1 MYYISYRWFWINKIR
16 FKLKLIDWLIF
27 RKIRFNKNWKIEKIG
42 QSLKNW
48 CTKNVNNEIFMGWN
62 GGKVE
67 VTTFSTIEREYHR
80 KGKRWSR
87 GTPSILLV
95 EVVGEERI
103 VSTSF
108 LSFLQVSSPL
118 QLPMEW
124 LVGDNYSIF
133 FFLLLSPIF
142 YPSFVYLT
150 YEIFWFFVV
159 QNTCNVVFLF
169 NENLLLYN
177 NDDFLIHYFESIWM
191 NIEY

>member
-1 MYYISYRWFWINKIR
+1 
-16 FKLKLIDWLIF
+16 
-27 RKIRFNKNWKIEKIG
+27 
-42 QSLKNW
+42 
-48 CTKNVNNEIFMGWN
+48 MGWN
-62 GGKVE
+62 SGKME

-118 QLPMEW
+118 QLPMKW

-133 FFLLLSPIF
+133 SFFCYQYPPLSIYLLLILYIKSCGFF
-142 YPSFVYLT
+142 YYR
-150 YEIFWFFVV
+150 IH
-159 QNTCNVVFLF
+159 VFLF

-177 NDDFLIHYFESIWM
+177 NDDFLIQDFELFY
-191 NIEY
+191 EYRVLNTI